1 MEQSVHFHSK
11 LNNKLLNA
19 MKYENLFKIHIPE
32 PCHEDWG
39 KMTPNEQGAFCKSCA
54 KTVVDFSKKTDD
66 EVQKYLAENI
76 DKKICG
82 RFLPSQLDD
91 EQVEIPRLKIQLEP
105 QSSKWNF
112 PSYLMPVI
120 TPFRVAAM
128 SMMLFAAVALS
139 SCGNSGNAGG
149 NDDDKT
155 VGIMIV
161 VPDSTKDSSNSN
173 IDDKIKG
180 DIDLKV
186 QGGVTIDKVKNQD
199 KNTGDSTCNTPVRD
213 IKTLGRIKIV
223 PKTDSLKVDSTE
235 AMMIKGEIAP
245 QEVKMDEVAP
255 EKPPRVKMGMVK
267 RKN

>member
-1 MEQSVHFHSK
+1 
-11 LNNKLLNA
+11 

-54 KTVVDFSKKTDD
+54 KTVVDFSKKTDE
-66 EVQKYLAENI
+66 EVQMYLAENI

-91 EQVEIPRLKIQLEP
+91 EQEEIPRLKIALEP
-105 QSSKWNF
+105 QASKWNF

-155 VGIMIV
+155 VGIMVV

-186 QGGVTIDKVKNQD
+186 QGGVTIDRVRNQD
-199 KNTGDSTCNTPVRD
+199 KYNQKSGDSTCTTDPVRD
-213 IKTLGRIKIV
+213 IKLLGKIRVV
-223 PKTDSLKVDSTE
+223 PKTDSLKIDSTE
-235 AMMIKGEIAP
+235 ANMIKGEIAP
-245 QEVKMDEVAP
+245 QEVKKEEAAP
-255 EKPPRVKMGMVK
+255 EKPPRTKMGMV
-267 RKN
+267 RKKDK

>member
-1 MEQSVHFHSK
+1 
-11 LNNKLLNA
+11 

-54 KTVVDFSKKTDD
+54 KTVVDFSKKTDE
-66 EVQKYLAENI
+66 EVQRYLAENI

-91 EQVEIPRLKIQLEP
+91 EQEEIPRLKIDLEP
-105 QSSKWNF
+105 QVSKWNF
-112 PSYLMPVI
+112 PSYLMPII

-173 IDDKIKG
+173 IDNNIKG

-186 QGGVTIDKVKNQD
+186 QGGVTIDRVRNQD
-199 KNTGDSTCNTPVRD
+199 KYNQKSGDSTCTVEPID
-213 IKTLGRIKIV
+213 TKTFGKIV
-223 PKTDSLKVDSTE
+223 VKVNLDSLKIDTTE
-235 AMMIKGEIAP
+235 AKMIKGEIAP
-245 QEVKMDEVAP
+245 QEVKKEEVAP
-255 EKPPRVKMGMVK
+255 EKPPRIKMGMV
-267 RKN
+267 RKKDK

>member
-1 MEQSVHFHSK
+1 
-11 LNNKLLNA
+11 

-54 KTVVDFSKKTDD
+54 KTVVDFSKKTDE
-66 EVQKYLAENI
+66 EVQIYLAENI

-82 RFLPSQLDD
+82 RFLPSQLDE
-91 EQVEIPRLKIQLEP
+91 EQVEVPRLKIELEP
-105 QSSKWNF
+105 QASKWNF

-120 TPFRVAAM
+120 TPFRVAAL

-155 VGIMIV
+155 VGIMVV
-161 VPDSTKDSSNSN
+161 VPDSTKDSSNSS
-173 IDDKIKG
+173 IDNKIKG

-186 QGGVTIDKVKNQD
+186 QGGVTIDRVRNQD
-199 KNTGDSTCNTPVRD
+199 KYNQKSGDSTCTVDVRD
-213 IKTLGRIKIV
+213 TKTFGKIV
-223 PKTDSLKVDSTE
+223 VKINLDSIKVDSTE
-235 AMMIKGEIAP
+235 ANMIKGEVAP
-245 QEVKMDEVAP
+245 QQVAP
-255 EKPPRVKMGMVK
+255 EKPPPRKMGMVK
-267 RKN
+267 RKD